1 MSIRAVGIDLGTTY
15 SAIAH
20 VNKHGVPEILANA
33 EGDRIT
39 PSVLLFDGD
48 DIIVGNYAKQAAI
61 AFPNQVVEFIK
72 RHMGPDDFSFEYR
85 GEQYS
90 PEKLSSFILARL
102 KHDAEHRMGHSIEQA
117 VVTVPAYF
125 GDRQRRATIRAG
137 ELAGLQVLKLVN
149 EPTAAAFAYGLAHQG
164 QDMKCLVFDLG
175 GGTFDVTIVDIRGN
189 DINVLASTGDHQLG
203 GKDWDDA
210 LMRYVAHEFSLKHGV
225 DPLDDLVAY
234 HDLRQKCVSA
244 KLSLSRRPK
253 VNIFYDFQGQILRQ
267 SITREIFE
275 DLSIGLLGRC
285 EALTLDVMDDAKVRP
300 QDIDTVLLAGG
311 STRMPMVRELIR
323 RLFQREPATDINPD
337 ECVALG
343 AALTAALESARLT
356 GDRPP
361 IDIRTH
367 DVTSHSLGMV
377 VYRDN
382 KMHNSPIIRRNSRIP
397 CEHTRDNYVTTH
409 DGQSTMDLWLVQGE
423 NPDPLNC
430 NVLGHFEFYGIP
442 PRPAGATQL
451 AVTYRYNAN
460 GIVEV
465 EAMDLN
471 TGQTLAHRLAQGG
484 VTLEDLASNRVPM
497 HIALVMDCSGS
508 MYGSNIRDARAAAL
522 AFVDR
527 TLDRSRHIAVIAFPG
542 GLRAAPTQDRDAL
555 HAALSGLSPIG
566 STPMALGLQQARK
579 ALKSNSGAQRVVVIL
594 ADGHPDDPAATM
606 AESQR
611 IRRTGGRIV
620 AIGVGRQV
628 HQEFLMG
635 LCSRP
640 SDYHHCNQSVE
651 LEGTFINLATELS
664 DPS

>member
-1 MSIRAVGIDLGTTY
+1 MKTRAVGIDLGTTY

-20 VNKHGVPEILANA
+20 VNKHGVPEILPNA

-39 PSVLLFDGD
+39 PSVILFDGD
-48 DIIVGNYAKQAAI
+48 DIIVGNYAKQAAV

-72 RHMGPDDFSFEYR
+72 RHIGEDDFSFEYR
-85 GEQYS
+85 GEHYS

-102 KHDAEHRMGHSIEQA
+102 KHDAEHRLGHRIDQA

-137 ELAGLQVLKLVN
+137 ELAGLKVLKLVN
-149 EPTAAAFAYGLAHQG
+149 EPTAAAFAYGLSHQG

-175 GGTFDVTIVDIRGN
+175 GGTFDVTITDIVGN

-210 LMRYVAHEFSLKHGV
+210 LMRYVADQFNSKHGV

-253 VNIFYDFQGQILRQ
+253 VNIFYDFQGRILRQ
-267 SITREIFE
+267 EVTRDTFE

-285 EALTLDVMDDAKVRP
+285 EALTLDVLDDAKVRP

-323 RLFQREPATDINPD
+323 RIFDKEPATDINPD
-337 ECVALG
+337 ECVSLG

-356 GDRPP
+356 GERPP
-361 IDIRTH
+361 VDIRTH

-377 VYRDN
+377 VYRDGQL
-382 KMHNSPIIRRNSRIP
+382 HNSPIIARNSRIP
-397 CEHTRDNYVTTH
+397 CERTRDDYVTTH

-442 PRPAGATQL
+442 PRRAGRTQL

-497 HIALVMDCSGS
+497 HVALVIDCSGS

-522 AFVDR
+522 AFIDR
-527 TLDRSRHIAVIAFPG
+527 TLDPTRHIAVVAFPG
-542 GLRAAPTQDRDAL
+542 GVRTSPSQDRAAL
-555 HAALSGLSPIG
+555 HAAINGLSPIG
-566 STPMALGLQQARK
+566 STPMAKGLQQARD
-579 ALKSNSGAQRVVVIL
+579 ALKGTSGVQRIVVL
-594 ADGHPDDPAATM
+594 LTDGHPDDPEATM

-620 AIGVGRQV
+620 TIGVGRQV
-628 HQEFLMG
+628 QQDFLMG

-640 SDYHHCNQSVE
+640 SDYHHCNESVE

-664 DPS
+664 DAR